1 MIFGRGS
8 ATFDRL
14 LPIVLLM
21 LLAIGCFV
29 VLRPFLTAVL
39 WAAILAYS
47 TWPTYTELRNI
58 LHSRSWAAAVMT
70 LLVATVII
78 VPVVL
83 VGSKLVE
90 NSAPVIASIRGL
102 FTQGSS
108 GPPSW
113 IARIPIFGP
122 EIAAF
127 LTQHAIEGSTVSG
140 YLRELL
146 GPAQSLILGTART
159 IAAGVLELALSVL
172 ISFFF
177 FRDGDFIARR
187 LHGTV
192 DRVGGTRA
200 VQLLAVAGAT
210 IKGVVYG
217 VLGTALAQAILAGI
231 GFFFF
236 QVPGALFLAFLTFLM
251 SLLPMGPP
259 LVWIPAVI
267 WLVVHDRIASA
278 IFLAIWGFLV
288 ISGIDNLL
296 KPYLISR
303 AGRLPF
309 ILVLLGALGGVLAF
323 GLIGIFLGPILLAM
337 GFNLVL
343 EWSGRAAVEESRRIR
358 EVARSSEQSD

>member
-1 MIFGRGS
+1 
-8 ATFDRL
+8 
-14 LPIVLLM
+14 
-21 LLAIGCFV
+21 
-29 VLRPFLTAVL
+29 
-39 WAAILAYS
+39 
-47 TWPTYTELRNI
+47 
-58 LHSRSWAAAVMT
+58 
-70 LLVATVII
+70 
-78 VPVVL
+78 
-83 VGSKLVE
+83 
-90 NSAPVIASIRGL
+90 
-102 FTQGSS
+102 
-108 GPPSW
+108 
-113 IARIPIFGP
+113 
-122 EIAAF
+122 
-127 LTQHAIEGSTVSG
+127 
-140 YLRELL
+140 
-146 GPAQSLILGTART
+146 
-159 IAAGVLELALSVL
+159 
-172 ISFFF
+172 
-177 FRDGDFIARR
+177 
-187 LHGTV
+187 
-192 DRVGGTRA
+192 VGGTRA

-236 QVPGALFLAFLTFLM
+236 QVPGALLPRLLTFLM

-259 LVWIPAVI
+259 LVVDPGG
-267 WLVVHDRIASA
+267 H
-278 IFLAIWGFLV
+278 LARGSRPNCLGDLSRDLGFLV